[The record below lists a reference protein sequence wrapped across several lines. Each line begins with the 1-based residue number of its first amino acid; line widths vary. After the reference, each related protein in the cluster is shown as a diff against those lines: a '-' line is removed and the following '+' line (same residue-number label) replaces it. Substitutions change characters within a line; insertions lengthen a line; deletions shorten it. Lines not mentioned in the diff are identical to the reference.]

1 MTLLLDEIL
10 AVGDRRSD
18 TLSHFLPLSKSRYG
32 LRAIRLTGHCRYDGG
47 QSCSTSTG
55 VLQFSSCHSCVARR

>member
-18 TLSHFLPLSKSRYG
+18 TLSHFLSLS
-32 LRAIRLTGHCRYDGG
+32 
-47 QSCSTSTG
+47 
-55 VLQFSSCHSCVARR
+55 